1 MPAQRGAIVDR
12 RGEPLALSAPVES
25 LWAVPQALLD
35 AQRYVDAVA
44 KLLGRQPSEFRKYLQ
59 ARTSRKF
66 VDISDPLSPA
76 EAKRVL
82 SIGAPGVVYDPSDS
96 RDYQAG
102 EVDGKLGGISG
113 CEGKGIGGGREE

>member
-35 AQRYVDAVA
+35 APRYVDAVA

-59 ARTSRKF
+59 ARASRKF
-66 VDISDPLSPA
+66 VYISDPLSPA

-82 SIGAPGVVYDPSDS
+82 SLGAPGVRSEERRVGKECVSTCRS
-96 RDYQAG
+96 RW
-102 EVDGKLGGISG
+102 SP
-113 CEGKGIGGGREE
+113 

>member
-35 AQRYVDAVA
+35 APRYVDAVA

-59 ARTSRKF
+59 ARASRKF
-66 VDISDPLSPA
+66 VYISDPLSPA
-76 EAKRVL
+76 EAKRSEEHTSELQSLMRISYAVFCL
-82 SIGAPGVVYDPSDS
+82 KKKNTQSIIA
-96 RDYQAG
+96 
-102 EVDGKLGGISG
+102 
-113 CEGKGIGGGREE
+113 